1 MAEGASAEAQLTSQ
15 SRNFLTCDS
24 RSVLCV
30 QIGVDLMS
38 NIQHQMRKGRR
49 STRTNFIE
57 EIKGGRITF
66 LDGED

>member
-1 MAEGASAEAQLTSQ
+1 
-15 SRNFLTCDS
+15 
-24 RSVLCV
+24 
-30 QIGVDLMS
+30 MS